1 MTETDFSGADSRREF
16 LADRLGGVRERIAAA
31 CAAADRASDS
41 VRLLAVTKTFPASD
55 VALLGD
61 LGLTEFGENR
71 AQDASVK
78 AAEVAAM
85 RPGRAVRW
93 HMVGSVQRNKAR
105 GVARWAD
112 VVESV
117 DSPRLAEA
125 LAKGSAAARAAGERE
140 SRLDVMVQ
148 VSLDG
153 AAGRGGCS
161 PDEVPQLA
169 EVIGQSSELRLIG
182 VMAVA
187 PLTGDPQRSFETL
200 RTVSDLLK
208 RDHRDA
214 VEISAGM
221 SNDLER
227 AIAAGSTSVRVG
239 TALLGTRPI
248 A

>member
-1 MTETDFSGADSRREF
+1 MTEEDVSGADERREF
-16 LADRLGGVRERIAAA
+16 LAGRLAAVRDRIAAA
-31 CAAADRASDS
+31 CSAAGRPLDA

-71 AQDASVK
+71 DQDAAPK
-78 AAEVAAM
+78 AAEVAEL
-85 RPGRAVRW
+85 RPGLRPRW
-93 HMVGSVQRNKAR
+93 HMVGQVQRNKAR
-105 GVARWAD
+105 SVARWAD

-117 DSPRLAEA
+117 DSPRLVEA
-125 LAKGSAAARAAGERE
+125 LTRAVAAARESGRRE
-140 SRLDVMVQ
+140 SRLDVLVQ

-153 AAGRGGCS
+153 APGRGGC
-161 PDEVPQLA
+161 PPKEVAQIA
-169 EVIGQSSELRLIG
+169 EMVDHSGELRLIG

-187 PLTGDPQRSFETL
+187 PLGGDSERSFETL
-200 RTVSDLLK
+200 NTVSDLLR
-208 RDHRDA
+208 RDHPDA